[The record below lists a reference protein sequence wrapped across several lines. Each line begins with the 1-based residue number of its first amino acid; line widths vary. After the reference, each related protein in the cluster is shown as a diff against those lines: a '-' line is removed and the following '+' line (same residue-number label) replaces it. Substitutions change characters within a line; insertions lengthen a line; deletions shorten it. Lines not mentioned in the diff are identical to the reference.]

1 MLIFIEQIR
10 LTQSTECNDM
20 SVVKKDLMAFASVLD
35 PSLSD
40 GIVVKLI
47 TTQSTEEVSD
57 VIFSITFLFRVLYV
71 AIKVTD
77 TLCKKL

>member
-1 MLIFIEQIR
+1 
-10 LTQSTECNDM
+10 M

-35 PSLSD
+35 PSLCD

-57 VIFSITFLFRVLYV
+57 VIFSIIFLFRVLL
-71 AIKVTD
+71 K
-77 TLCKKL
+77 